1 LPAAEII
8 SQTIGPTVVISAIG
22 LLALVMQ
29 NRYARVKDRIYKLI
43 QQRDDL
49 ALRGPQ
55 ENPERLENTK
65 SLLRMYLREARL
77 IKNSML
83 FAFLSIVFIVV
94 ACFLIMLTII
104 IFGFSPTQEFYSQFS
119 FPLEAAYFVMEAVT
133 LFSFSTGLVLLLL
146 CVVSMSRSLMLSIS
160 TVGYEISAEHL
171 IDQ

>member
-8 SQTIGPTVVISAIG
+8 SQTIVPTVVISAIG

-49 ALRGPQ
+49 ALRGPR
-55 ENPERLENTK
+55 EDPERLESTK

-77 IKNSML
+77 IKDSML

-94 ACFLIMLTII
+94 TCFLIMLTII
-104 IFGFSPTQEFYSQFS
+104 VQFFSQFS
-119 FPLEAAYFVMEAVT
+119 FPLEYVYMVMDVFT
-133 LFSFSTGLVLLLL
+133 LFSFSTGLILLLL

-160 TVGYEISAEHL
+160 TVGHEISAEHL
-171 IDQ
+171 IDR